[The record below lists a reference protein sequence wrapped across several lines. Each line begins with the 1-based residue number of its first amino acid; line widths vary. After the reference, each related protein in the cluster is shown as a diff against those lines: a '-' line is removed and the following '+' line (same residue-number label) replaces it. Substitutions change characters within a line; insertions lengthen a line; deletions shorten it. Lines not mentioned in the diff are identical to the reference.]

1 LDSFLTTSPNPTG
14 GAPIL
19 DERAGLGDRPRSTYP
34 NWKGQASLRWSNDA
48 WNTILRGRYIGKT
61 TDVVNTVKNSQT
73 KAVFYQDIEIGYELP
88 WKNTT
93 ISFAINN
100 VSDQMPPLSYAN
112 APINFDIY
120 TYDVRGRSYALRLG
134 MQF

>member
-1 LDSFLTTSPNPTG
+1 
-14 GAPIL
+14 
-19 DERAGLGDRPRSTYP
+19 LGDRPRSTYP

-48 WNTILRGRYIGKT
+48 WNTILRGRYIGET